1 MNPGKTLFIL
11 LLIVVFAVEA
21 KLHKVRKNIL
31 FFVITVD

>member
-11 LLIVVFAVEA
+11 LVVVFAVEA
-21 KLHKVRKNIL
+21 KLHKVRKNIP